1 MEIIKQIPILIIV
14 IPLITAIAIPLLGRI
29 NRSLCWFITVVVTL
43 LSFIEAYYLLTT
55 VISSGPI
62 SYHLG
67 GWAPPWGI
75 EYVVDYLS
83 GLVLVVVSFLAFMVA
98 VYAKSSLEKEI
109 EESKRPF
116 FYSVYM
122 LFFTG
127 LMGMTITGDIF
138 NLYVFIEI
146 TSLSAYILVAMGG
159 RREAL
164 VASFNYLVLGT
175 IAGTFILI
183 GIGYLYMATGTLN
196 MADLRLLLP
205 ALYGSTTV
213 RTAFAFFTVG
223 LSLKIALFPLHTWMP
238 NAYTEAPSSVSA
250 LVASTGSKVGAYV
263 LLRIMFTVFT
273 VDFDIRAVPVTKILI
288 ILSCFAIVA
297 GSVIAIAQTNI
308 KRMLAYSSVGQI
320 GYIVLGMALVN
331 QLAMTG
337 SLIHIF
343 NHAIMKGGLFLAV
356 GAVVYKTGVVDI
368 EDFKGLGKKMPYT
381 MAAFTIGALSMVGMP
396 LTVGFVSKWYL
407 ILGAVKAGMWYIVP
421 VILLSSLLTAVYFG
435 RVIEWIYF
443 HPVPERLQG
452 QSAGDAPFGMVAPT
466 LVLSILTIIFGLFA
480 YIPISAASRAA
491 AYLLGVHQ

>member
-1 MEIIKQIPILIIV
+1 MQFTENIPVLIIV
-14 IPLITAIAIPLLGRI
+14 IPLMTAIAIPLFGRI
-29 NRSLCWFITVVVTL
+29 SPSLCWFIAVVVTL
-43 LSFIEAYYLLTT
+43 FSFFEAFYLLNAVTAT
-55 VISSGPI
+55 GPI

-67 GWAPPWGI
+67 GWPPPWGI
-75 EYVVDYLS
+75 EYVVDYLNA
-83 GLVLVVVSFLAFMVA
+83 LVLLVVSFMAFIVA
-98 VYAKSSLEKEI
+98 FYAKRSLEKEI

-116 FYSVYM
+116 FYAVYM

-138 NLYVFIEI
+138 NLYVYIEI

-183 GIGYLYMATGTLN
+183 GVGYLYMATGTLN
-196 MADLRLLLP
+196 MADLRSLLP
-205 ALYGSTTV
+205 ALYESTTV

-288 ILSCFAIVA
+288 ILSCLAIIA
-297 GSVIAIAQTNI
+297 GSIIAIAQTNI

-320 GYIVLGMALVN
+320 GYIVLGAALVN
-331 QLAMTG
+331 KLAMTG
-337 SLIHIF
+337 TIIHIF
-343 NHAIMKGGLFLAV
+343 NHALMKGGLFLAV
-356 GAVVYKTGVVDI
+356 GAVVYRTGVANI
-368 EDFKGLGKKMPYT
+368 ADFKGLGKKMPYT
-381 MAAFTIGALSMVGMP
+381 MAAFTVLGLSMVGMP

-407 ILGAVKAGMWYIVP
+407 VLGAIDAGMWYVVP
-421 VILLSSLLTAVYFG
+421 VILVSSLLTAIYFL

-443 HPVPERLQG
+443 HGEPVHMKTVP
-452 QSAGDAPFGMVAPT
+452 AGDAPFGMLAPT
-466 LVLSILTIIFGLFA
+466 LVLGALCIFFGLAA
-480 YIPISAASRAA
+480 YIPVSAASRAA
-491 AYLLGVHQ
+491 AFLLGVH